1 MPDPQLLRLP
11 RALGDDTRLRT
22 LRLIAQ
28 APRSTQELASLIAIS
43 EAGLSKHL
51 RILSE
56 AGLVESHRAGYY
68 VLYTL
73 SEETID
79 QLSDELRQ
87 FLRS

>member
-1 MPDPQLLRLP
+1 LLGV
-11 RALGDDTRLRT
+11 ALLVLAVADARLRA

-51 RILSE
+51 GILSE
-56 AGLVESHRAGYY
+56 AGLVESRRAGYY

-73 SEETID
+73 S
-79 QLSDELRQ
+79 DELRR